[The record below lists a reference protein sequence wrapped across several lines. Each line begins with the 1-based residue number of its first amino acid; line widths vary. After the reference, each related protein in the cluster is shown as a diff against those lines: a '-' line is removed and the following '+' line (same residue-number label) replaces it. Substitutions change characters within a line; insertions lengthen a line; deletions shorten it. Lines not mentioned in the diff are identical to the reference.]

1 MRMVDDSQDID
12 HQAFTAI
19 DQQRLLRV
27 LSRAIDEEA
36 IHLYDAPRSGEWERK
51 RKRLRALCTL
61 VSMLRELDDSGAD
74 LRPIGPGRRTSR
86 TL

>member
-1 MRMVDDSQDID
+1 MDDNPEGID

-19 DQQRLLRV
+19 DQRRLLRV

-36 IHLYDAPRSGEWERK
+36 AHLYGALGSNEWK
-51 RKRLRALCTL
+51 RNRERLRIFCTL
-61 VSMLRELDDSGAD
+61 VSMIREMDEDGPD
-74 LRPIGPGRRTSR
+74 LRAFGPGRRSSR